1 VIAGASRRVAVIG
14 GGLAGITVAVRCVD
28 AGVDVTLYEARSRLG
43 GLTCSFRRG
52 GLWVDN
58 GQHVFLRCCTAY
70 RALLQRLGVEHMT
83 TLQRRL
89 DVAVRSPGRA
99 SRLRR
104 STLPAP
110 LHLSRSLARYPWLRA
125 GERVRFARAALALR
139 GLDAADPHTDL
150 RSFGAWLREHR
161 QSTRAVHTLWELI
174 GVATLNARA
183 EDASLAMAATV
194 FQIGM
199 LRENS
204 SGDIGWSTVPLQFLH
219 GDAAAAI
226 LAESRAS
233 VHLRAPVRALQ
244 RRGSGWIV
252 DSKIG
257 PERFDDVVLAVPP
270 EAAEHLLPAG
280 SVGMQAGWSARLGSS
295 PIINLH
301 LVLDRPVLDEPFLA
315 AVDSDVQWVF
325 DRTRQ
330 GGLASGQYLAVSLS
344 AADELIDMPTAAL
357 RRRFLPALQSILP
370 GLESAGL
377 RDFFVTRER
386 RATFRPA
393 PGTAQLR
400 PPAQTMAPGLYL
412 AGSWT
417 ATGWPATM
425 EGAVRS
431 GDAAAFALLE
441 SSRLQSTGAA

>member
-1 VIAGASRRVAVIG
+1 
-14 GGLAGITVAVRCVD
+14 
-28 AGVDVTLYEARSRLG
+28 
-43 GLTCSFRRG
+43 LTCSFRRG

-70 RALLQRLGVEHMT
+70 RALLQRLGVDHMT

-89 DVAVRSPGRA
+89 DVAVRSPGLA
-99 SRLRR
+99 GRLRR

-139 GLDAADPHTDL
+139 GLDAADPRTDL
-150 RSFGAWLREHR
+150 HSFGAWLHEHG

-183 EDASLAMAATV
+183 EDASLALAATV

-219 GDAAAAI
+219 GDAAAAV

-233 VHLRAPVRALQ
+233 LHLRAPVRALH
-244 RRGSGWIV
+244 RSGSGWTV

-257 PERFDDVVLAVPP
+257 PDRFDDVVLAVPP
-270 EAAEHLLPAG
+270 AAAEHLLPAG
-280 SVGMQAGWSARLGSS
+280 SVGMQGGWSARLGSS

-330 GGLASGQYLAVSLS
+330 GGLPSGQYLAVSLS
-344 AADELIDMPTAAL
+344 AADELIDMPTTAL

-377 RDFFVTRER
+377 REFFVTRER
-386 RATFRPA
+386 QATFRPA

-431 GDAAAFALLE
+431 GDAAASALLDG
-441 SSRLQSTGAA
+441 SRLQSMGLA

>member
-1 VIAGASRRVAVIG
+1 
-14 GGLAGITVAVRCVD
+14 
-28 AGVDVTLYEARSRLG
+28 
-43 GLTCSFRRG
+43 
-52 GLWVDN
+52 
-58 GQHVFLRCCTAY
+58 
-70 RALLQRLGVEHMT
+70 
-83 TLQRRL
+83 
-89 DVAVRSPGRA
+89 
-99 SRLRR
+99 
-104 STLPAP
+104 
-110 LHLSRSLARYPWLRA
+110 
-125 GERVRFARAALALR
+125 
-139 GLDAADPHTDL
+139 
-150 RSFGAWLREHR
+150 
-161 QSTRAVHTLWELI
+161 WELI

-183 EDASLAMAATV
+183 EDASLALAAMV

-219 GDAAAAI
+219 GDAAAAV
-226 LAESRAS
+226 LAESPAS
-233 VHLRAPVRALQ
+233 VHLRAPVCALH
-244 RRGSGWIV
+244 RSGSGWIV

-257 PERFDDVVLAVPP
+257 PDSFDDVVLAVPP
-270 EAAEHLLPAG
+270 AAAEHLLPAG

-325 DRTRQ
+325 DRTNQ

-344 AADELIDMPTAAL
+344 AADELVDMPTAAL

-386 RATFRPA
+386 QATFRPA

-400 PPAQTMAPGLYL
+400 PPARTTAPGLYL

-431 GDAAAFALLE
+431 GDAAASALLDG
-441 SSRLQSTGAA
+441 SRLQSTGAA

>member
-1 VIAGASRRVAVIG
+1 
-14 GGLAGITVAVRCVD
+14 
-28 AGVDVTLYEARSRLG
+28 
-43 GLTCSFRRG
+43 
-52 GLWVDN
+52 
-58 GQHVFLRCCTAY
+58 
-70 RALLQRLGVEHMT
+70 M
-83 TLQRRL
+83 
-89 DVAVRSPGRA
+89 
-99 SRLRR
+99 
-104 STLPAP
+104 
-110 LHLSRSLARYPWLRA
+110 LAR
-125 GERVRFARAALALR
+125 
-139 GLDAADPHTDL
+139 
-150 RSFGAWLREHR
+150 
-161 QSTRAVHTLWELI
+161 
-174 GVATLNARA
+174 
-183 EDASLAMAATV
+183 MAAPA
-194 FQIGM
+194 
-199 LRENS
+199 
-204 SGDIGWSTVPLQFLH
+204 ST
-219 GDAAAAI
+219 
-226 LAESRAS
+226 
-233 VHLRAPVRALQ
+233 
-244 RRGSGWIV
+244 
-252 DSKIG
+252 
-257 PERFDDVVLAVPP
+257 
-270 EAAEHLLPAG
+270 LPAG

-344 AADELIDMPTAAL
+344 AADELIDMPTVAL

-400 PPAQTMAPGLYL
+400 PPARTMAAGLYL

-431 GDAAAFALLE
+431 GEAAGSALLDD
-441 SSRLQSTGAA
+441 SRLQSIGAA

>member
-1 VIAGASRRVAVIG
+1 MIAGASRRVAVIG

-70 RALLQRLGVEHMT
+70 RALLQRLGVDHMT

-99 SRLRR
+99 GRLRR

-139 GLDAADPHTDL
+139 GLDAADPRADL
-150 RSFGAWLREHR
+150 RSFGAWLHEHR

-183 EDASLAMAATV
+183 EDASLALAATV

-219 GDAAAAI
+219 GDAAAAV

-233 VHLRAPVRALQ
+233 VHLRAPVCALH
-244 RRGSGWIV
+244 RSDSGWIV

-257 PERFDDVVLAVPP
+257 PDSFDDVVLAVPP
-270 EAAEHLLPAG
+270 AAAEHLLPAG

-400 PPAQTMAPGLYL
+400 PPARTMAPGLYL

-431 GDAAAFALLE
+431 GDAATSALLDG
-441 SSRLQSTGAA
+441 SRLQSTGAA

>member
-1 VIAGASRRVAVIG
+1 VITGAPRRVAVIG
-14 GGLAGITVAVRCVD
+14 GGLAGITAAVRCVD
-28 AGVDVTLYEARSRLG
+28 AGLDVTLYEARSRLG

-70 RALLQRLGVEHMT
+70 RALLQRLGVDHLT

-89 DVAVRSPGRA
+89 DVTVRSPGHTG
-99 SRLRR
+99 RLRR

-110 LHLSRSLARYPWLRA
+110 LHLSRSLASYPWLHA
-125 GERVRFARAALALR
+125 GERIRFARAALALR
-139 GLDAADPHTDL
+139 ALDAADPRTDL
-150 RSFGAWLREHR
+150 RSFGAWLHEHR

-183 EDASLAMAATV
+183 EDASLALAATV

-199 LRENS
+199 LRDNS

-219 GDAAAAI
+219 GDAAAAA
-226 LAESRAS
+226 LAKTRAS
-233 VHLRAPVRALQ
+233 VHLRAPVQPLHRS
-244 RRGSGWIV
+244 GSRWIV
-252 DSKIG
+252 DSRIG
-257 PERFDDVVLAVPP
+257 QDRFDDVVLAVPP
-270 EAAEHLLPAG
+270 AAAERLLPAG
-280 SVGMQAGWSARLGSS
+280 SVAMQAGWSARLGSS

-301 LVLDRPVLDEPFLA
+301 LVVDRPVLDEPFLA

-344 AADELIDMPTAAL
+344 AADELIDMPTDAL
-357 RRRFLPALQSILP
+357 RRHFLPALQSILP
-370 GLESAGL
+370 GLQSAEL

-400 PPAQTMAPGLYL
+400 PPARTMAPGLYL

-431 GDAAAFALLE
+431 GDAAACALLDDA
-441 SSRLQSTGAA
+441 SLASTGAA